1 MTAQQP
7 SPQQP
12 SAATRHY
19 RQGDLHRKIDEALDR
34 LHPGHTTLTTD
45 DLHGVDE
52 FHIGGHAATRELA
65 EHLELNAG
73 LRVLDVGSG
82 LGGPARHLAQH
93 AGADVTGVDLTEEYV
108 DVARRLTDRVGLTD
122 RVRFQQGDVTA
133 LPFPQASFDRA
144 WMLHVGMNI
153 EDKARLFNEISR
165 VLTDNG
171 LFIVY
176 DVMLLG
182 DPTLVSYPL
191 PWASEPEHSFL
202 ARPQEYRSLLR
213 KAGFDIVAEHDHR
226 SQAVQSLR
234 DASDAH
240 RRNSTPHNP
249 AGGDTPPAPN
259 SVAMGTDASTKVAK
273 VLQNIEEGLLAPTE
287 MICRLR

>member
-7 SPQQP
+7 S
-12 SAATRHY
+12 AAARHY
-19 RQGDLHRKIDEALDR
+19 RQGGLLRKIDEALDR
-34 LHPGHTTLTTD
+34 LYPGHTTLTTD
-45 DLHGVDE
+45 DLHRVDE
-52 FHIGGHAATRELA
+52 FHIGGHATTRELA
-65 EHLELNAG
+65 EHLELRAG

-108 DVARRLTDRVGLTD
+108 DVARRLTDRVGLAD
-122 RVRFQQGDVTA
+122 RARFQQGDVTA
-133 LPFPQASFDRA
+133 LPFPRASFDRA
-144 WMLHVGMNI
+144 WMLQVGMNI
-153 EDKARLFNEISR
+153 EDKGRLFTEISR

-182 DPTLVSYPL
+182 DPTLVRYPL

-226 SQAVQSLR
+226 SRAIQSLR
-234 DASDAH
+234 DAGDAH
-240 RRNSTPHNP
+240 RRISTPHNP
-249 AGGDTPPAPN
+249 AGGDTPPAPIN
-259 SVAMGTDASTKVAK
+259 VAMGTDASTKIAK
-273 VLQNIEEGLLAPTE
+273 LLQNIEEGLLAPTE
-287 MICRLR
+287 LVCRLR

>member
-7 SPQQP
+7 S
-12 SAATRHY
+12 AVARHY
-19 RQGDLHRKIDEALDR
+19 RQGGLLRKIDEALDR
-34 LHPGHTTLTTD
+34 LYPGHTTLTTD

-65 EHLELNAG
+65 EHLELRAG

-108 DVARRLTDRVGLTD
+108 DVARRLTDRVGLAD
-122 RVRFQQGDVTA
+122 RARFQQGDVTA
-133 LPFPQASFDRA
+133 LPFPRASFDRA

-153 EDKARLFNEISR
+153 EDKGRLFTEISR

-182 DPTLVSYPL
+182 DPTLVRYPL
-191 PWASEPEHSFL
+191 PWASEPELSFL

-226 SQAVQSLR
+226 SRAIQSLR
-234 DASDAH
+234 DAGDAH
-240 RRNSTPHNP
+240 RRISTPHNP
-249 AGGDTPPAPN
+249 AGGDTPPAPIN
-259 SVAMGTDASTKVAK
+259 VAMGTDASTKIAK
-273 VLQNIEEGLLAPTE
+273 LLQNIEEGLLAPTE
-287 MICRLR
+287 LIFRLR

>member
-1 MTAQQP
+1 M
-7 SPQQP
+7 
-12 SAATRHY
+12 
-19 RQGDLHRKIDEALDR
+19 G
-34 LHPGHTTLTTD
+34 
-45 DLHGVDE
+45 
-52 FHIGGHAATRELA
+52 LA
-65 EHLELNAG
+65 
-73 LRVLDVGSG
+73 
-82 LGGPARHLAQH
+82 
-93 AGADVTGVDLTEEYV
+93 
-108 DVARRLTDRVGLTD
+108 D

-153 EDKARLFNEISR
+153 EDKARLFTEISR

-202 ARPQEYRSLLR
+202 ARPQEYRLLLR

-234 DASDAH
+234 DAGDAH
-240 RRNSTPHNP
+240 HRNSTPHNP
-249 AGGDTPPAPN
+249 AGGDTPPAPI
-259 SVAMGTDASTKVAK
+259 SVAMGTDASTKLAK
-273 VLQNIEEGLLAPTE
+273 VLQNMEDGLLAPTE

>member
-7 SPQQP
+7 S
-12 SAATRHY
+12 AIAGHY
-19 RQGDLHRKIDEALDR
+19 RQGDLRRKIDEALDR
-34 LHPGHTTLTTD
+34 LYPGQPALTTD

-52 FHIGGHAATRELA
+52 FHTGGHPATRELA
-65 EHLELNAG
+65 AHLELSAD

-93 AGADVTGVDLTEEYV
+93 AGVDVTGVDLTEEYV
-108 DVARRLTDRVGLTD
+108 DVARRLTDRVGLAD

-133 LPFPQASFDRA
+133 LSFPRASFDRA

-153 EDKARLFNEISR
+153 EDKARLFTEISR

-202 ARPQEYRSLLR
+202 ARPEEYRSLLR

-226 SQAVQSLR
+226 TQAVRLLR
-234 DASDAH
+234 AAGDAH
-240 RRNSTPHNP
+240 RRNSTPHHP
-249 AGGDTPPAPN
+249 AGGDTPPAPIN
-259 SVAMGTDASTKVAK
+259 VAMGADASTKVAK
-273 VLQNIEEGLLAPTE
+273 ALQNIEEGLLAPTE
-287 MICRLR
+287 MVCRLR

>member
-1 MTAQQP
+1 MTAP
-7 SPQQP
+7 QP
-12 SAATRHY
+12 SAVARHY
-19 RQGDLHRKIDEALDR
+19 RQGDLRRKIDEALDR
-34 LHPGHTTLTTD
+34 LYPGHTALTTD

-52 FHIGGHAATRELA
+52 FHTGGHAATRELA
-65 EHLELNAG
+65 EHLELRAG

-108 DVARRLTDRVGLTD
+108 DVARWLTDRVGLTG
-122 RVRFQQGDVTA
+122 RARFQQGDVTA
-133 LPFPQASFDRA
+133 LPFPRASFDRA

-153 EDKARLFNEISR
+153 EDKARLFTEISR
-165 VLTDNG
+165 VLTDEG

-182 DPTLVSYPL
+182 NPALVRYPL

-202 ARPQEYRSLLR
+202 AHPQEYRSRLR

-226 SQAVQSLR
+226 LQAVQSLR
-234 DASDAH
+234 DAGGAH
-240 RRNSTPHNP
+240 HRTRTPHNP
-249 AGGDTPPAPN
+249 AGGDTPPAPI
-259 SVAMGTDASTKVAK
+259 SVAMGSDASTKVAK

-287 MICRLR
+287 MICRRR

>member
-7 SPQQP
+7 S
-12 SAATRHY
+12 AVARHY
-19 RQGDLHRKIDEALDR
+19 RQGDLRRKIDEALDR
-34 LHPGHTTLTTD
+34 LYPGHTTLTTD

-52 FHIGGHAATRELA
+52 FHTGGHAATRELA
-65 EHLELNAG
+65 EHLELGPG

-108 DVARRLTDRVGLTD
+108 DVARWLTDRVGLAD
-122 RVRFQQGDVTA
+122 RARFQQGDVTA

-153 EDKARLFNEISR
+153 EDKTRLFTEISR
-165 VLTDNG
+165 VLTDDG

-191 PWASEPEHSFL
+191 LWASEPEHSFL

-226 SQAVQSLR
+226 LQAVQSLR
-234 DASDAH
+234 DAGGAH
-240 RRNSTPHNP
+240 HGNSTPHNP
-249 AGGDTPPAPN
+249 TGGNTPPAAI